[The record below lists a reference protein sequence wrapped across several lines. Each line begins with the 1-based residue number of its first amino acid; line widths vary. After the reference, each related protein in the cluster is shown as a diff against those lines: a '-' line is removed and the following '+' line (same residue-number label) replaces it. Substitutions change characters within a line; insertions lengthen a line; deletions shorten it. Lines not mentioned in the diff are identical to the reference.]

1 MARTYNRDAKGRF
14 ASGGGGGSGGKSG
27 ARKASGTLP
36 KTTSARGRARTRE
49 TAARA
54 AVKAGGG
61 TKAARSLLTAQRARD
76 YYKATGTGTRR
87 SKTKP
92 RSGIRRTGRLPRP
105 PVTNSI
111 KPYKPTTTRGK
122 GEALGRKVKRTA
134 QSFTDKSRKLKGST
148 DSLVSKLRKMQLKNA
163 RYAARDLANRNR
175 KGIDGYVARFM
186 LREVHTSRDLRA
198 ARGVIA
204 RRAQRAAA
212 AAARGS
218 KPAARAQAIYDR
230 QLAPVLPK
238 GKGKG
243 RNNIK
248 PGPSNTKGPPKK
260 KRKPRKKR

>member
-1 MARTYNRDAKGRF
+1 
-14 ASGGGGGSGGKSG
+14 
-27 ARKASGTLP
+27 
-36 KTTSARGRARTRE
+36 
-49 TAARA
+49 
-54 AVKAGGG
+54 
-61 TKAARSLLTAQRARD
+61 
-76 YYKATGTGTRR
+76 
-87 SKTKP
+87 
-92 RSGIRRTGRLPRP
+92 
-105 PVTNSI
+105 
-111 KPYKPTTTRGK
+111 
-122 GEALGRKVKRTA
+122 
-134 QSFTDKSRKLKGST
+134 
-148 DSLVSKLRKMQLKNA
+148 MQLKNA